1 MKRADLVL
9 GLCALPMGLFV
20 AVSADRWLAAA
31 ERAPLEIAEA
41 KRELLASAGLD
52 RLHHKVYAAVGEQAW
67 EADVKP
73 AFMSAI
79 TWETVRETGDP
90 LPGWRDIVKWA
101 RAHPQRARELLEAA
115 ATRRER

>member
-9 GLCALPMGLFV
+9 GLCALPMGLLV
-20 AVSADRWLAAA
+20 AWSMDQWMGA
-31 ERAPLEIAEA
+31 EERGRAEILEA
-41 KRELLASAGLD
+41 KRELLASAGLAK
-52 RLHHKVYAAVGEQAW
+52 LHHKVYTQVGERAW

-79 TWETVRETGDP
+79 TWETARATGNP
-90 LPGWRDIVKWA
+90 LPDWREIVTWT
-101 RAHPQRARELLEAA
+101 RANPQRARQLLEAA